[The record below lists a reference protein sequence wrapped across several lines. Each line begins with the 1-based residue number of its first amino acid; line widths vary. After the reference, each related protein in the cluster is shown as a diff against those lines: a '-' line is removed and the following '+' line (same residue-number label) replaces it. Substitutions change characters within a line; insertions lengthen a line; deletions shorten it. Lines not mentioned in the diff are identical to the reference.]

1 MGQRVV
7 LGVSLAEAAG
17 GVYTQGR
24 ERGRGRVCGRDY
36 GRLGCWREG
45 ELSMVAY
52 GSVASVCTVV
62 ATPSALGPAALEAM
76 LRGRDGGRGCS
87 FECR

>member
-24 ERGRGRVCGRDY
+24 ERGRGGVCGRDY
-36 GRLGCWREG
+36 CRLGCWREG
-45 ELSMVAY
+45 ELSHGGIRVCGFGVHCRGHAVSAGACSVGGHVAR
-52 GSVASVCTVV
+52 A
-62 ATPSALGPAALEAM
+62 
-76 LRGRDGGRGCS
+76 
-87 FECR
+87 